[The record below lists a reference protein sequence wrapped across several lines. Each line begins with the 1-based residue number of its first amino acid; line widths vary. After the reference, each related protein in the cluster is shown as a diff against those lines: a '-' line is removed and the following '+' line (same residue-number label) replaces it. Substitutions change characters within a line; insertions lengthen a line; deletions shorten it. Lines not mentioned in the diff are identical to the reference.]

1 MTAPIPNHADAGL
14 FDRVKDSVDL
24 NDLAERLGLERPNGR
39 GNYRSPQHP
48 DKSPS
53 LSILPGGRGWKD
65 HSTEAKGSCIDLV
78 LYVRPELGEPID
90 AARWLATEYGIPT
103 GTYAASPAQPRKE
116 KSIPEYIA
124 DKCLES
130 PDPAVDYL
138 IGRGITAEVAR
149 SAIQKKALG
158 WNTWES
164 PKVPVGEPGHGGP
177 GAAFI
182 VRSLND
188 RAVVA
193 VDIRY
198 AEPELNGGV
207 KTQCQG
213 AKEGHVWTSDPLR
226 LRKAHTVYVVESP
239 INALSVE
246 CCRLPAGTAVIALRG
261 TGNADKLDLAF
272 LKGKRVIVALDHAD
286 PVQEHTRKRP
296 GLAAAWTLQER
307 LVASDISTMLVDM
320 QDWEEGEDINDVLK
334 AHGVDELWSRLR
346 KLDEWLIPGMPGGGD
361 NLAGTRRV
369 HLPDHDSKVY
379 WRYRVREDF
388 TQYVEEWKDDDD
400 GNRRETLGDLCAFRV
415 LSLSRLRVQS
425 HIATI
430 SGKPDAQPEQVF
442 GVSVQVARYGHELQR
457 RVATDSTLF
466 NLEWWRKLGPVYKP
480 NQFNRMLNLLERAA
494 DIGRRDVVNF
504 VGLAWR
510 DGELAAIEG
519 KDCYFAEPEKQCWY
533 HNLVFPRGA
542 RADAKAVVDAYQAT
556 FAGNAAAITLV
567 WAIGAHLKCILGFF
581 PHFAMQADKGSG
593 KSKLLESL
601 QASLAFQV
609 LSGTQLKT
617 DFRRRVAVS
626 YTSHPVGWDEFS
638 KLPKAVLG
646 DIDGMLQNTYRY
658 EFLRTNTSLISH
670 LMCAPVL
677 LAGEEVDV
685 ASLQSKICRCSITV
699 AKQGPVVPEDLPQF
713 PMWQWLKFLEGKDP
727 KDIREAYRRRLDD
740 CTEQARAPQTDA
752 TARRMMENYAAVL
765 TAWDLLCEFADIPI
779 GQGNFVADLVAEMN
793 AHIAETDGLR
803 LPWVWIVEIL
813 INEIDARSFEF
824 PYAWD
829 KVRNADGEL
838 EAVLCVRVENVMH
851 HIHTA
856 PHLRQKSEPLA
867 VKTATIFKR
876 QLQNSGAMLLDG
888 IERTIRGKRIR
899 NMVAISVPHLE
910 RLGIVAN
917 PDFEHSRP
925 E

>member
-14 FDRVKDSVDL
+14 FDRVKDAVDL
-24 NDLAERLGLERPNGR
+24 HDLAERLGLERPNGR

-78 LYVRPELGEPID
+78 RYVRPELDEPIA
-90 AARWLATEYGIPT
+90 AARWLATEYGISTP
-103 GTYAASPAQPRKE
+103 TYAAGPAQPRKE

-138 IGRGITAEVAR
+138 VGRGITAEVAR

-182 VRSLND
+182 VRSNND

-213 AKEGHVWTSDPLR
+213 AKEGHAWTSDPLR

-246 CCRLPAGTAVIALRG
+246 CCHLPAGTAVIALRG

-286 PVQEHTRKRP
+286 PVQERTGKRP

-361 NLAGTRRV
+361 NLAGRHRV
-369 HLPDHDSKVY
+369 YLPKHDFAVY
-379 WRYRVREDF
+379 WRYRTREDF

-425 HIATI
+425 HTATT

-442 GVSVQVARYGHELQR
+442 GVSVQVPRYGHELQR

-533 HNLVFPRGA
+533 HSLVFPRGTA
-542 RADAKAVVDAYQAT
+542 ADAKSVVAAYQAT

-567 WAIGAHLKCILGFF
+567 WALGAHLKFILGFY
-581 PHFAMQADKGSG
+581 PHFAMQAEKGSG

-601 QASLAFQV
+601 QATLAFQV

-646 DIDGMLQNTYRY
+646 DIDAMLQSTYRY

-685 ASLQSKICRCSITV
+685 ASLQSKICRSSITV

-727 KDIREAYRRRLDD
+727 KDVLEAWRRRFQD
-740 CTEQARAPQTDA
+740 CMEQARAPETDA

-765 TAWDLLCEFADIPI
+765 AAWDLLCEFADLPT

-803 LPWVWIVEIL
+803 LPWIWIVELL

-829 KVRNADGEL
+829 TVRNADGEP
-838 EAVLCVRVENVMH
+838 EAVLCVRAENVMH
-851 HIHTA
+851 HIQTA
-856 PHLRQKSEPLA
+856 PHLRQKYDALP

>member
-1 MTAPIPNHADAGL
+1 M
-14 FDRVKDSVDL
+14 
-24 NDLAERLGLERPNGR
+24 
-39 GNYRSPQHP
+39 
-48 DKSPS
+48 
-53 LSILPGGRGWKD
+53 
-65 HSTEAKGSCIDLV
+65 
-78 LYVRPELGEPID
+78 
-90 AARWLATEYGIPT
+90 
-103 GTYAASPAQPRKE
+103 
-116 KSIPEYIA
+116 
-124 DKCLES
+124 
-130 PDPAVDYL
+130 
-138 IGRGITAEVAR
+138 
-149 SAIQKKALG
+149 
-158 WNTWES
+158 
-164 PKVPVGEPGHGGP
+164 
-177 GAAFI
+177 
-182 VRSLND
+182 
-188 RAVVA
+188 VA

-430 SGKPDAQPEQVF
+430 SGKTDAQPEHVF
-442 GVSVQVARYGHELQR
+442 GVSVQVPRYGHELQR

-466 NLEWWRKLGPVYKP
+466 NLEWWRKLGPIYKP
-480 NQFNRMLNLLERAA
+480 NQFNRMLNIRERAA
-494 DIGRRDVVNF
+494 DIGSRDVVNF

-519 KDCYFAEPEKQCWY
+519 KDCYFAEPEKQSLY
-533 HNLVFPRGA
+533 YNLVFPRGTAADA
-542 RADAKAVVDAYQAT
+542 RAVVTAYQAT
-556 FAGNAAAITLV
+556 FAGNAAAIPLV
-567 WAIGAHLKCILGFF
+567 WAIGAHLKWVIGGFY
-581 PHFAMQADKGSG
+581 PHFALEAQKGSG

-601 QASLAFQV
+601 QATLAFQV
-609 LSGTQLKT
+609 LSGSQLMT
-617 DFRRRVAVS
+617 AFRRRVAS
-626 YTSHPVGWDEFS
+626 SFTSHPIGFDEFS
-638 KLPKAVLG
+638 KLPRAVLG
-646 DIDGMLQNTYRY
+646 EIDGMLQNTYRY
-658 EFLRTNTSLISH
+658 EFVRTGSSLISN
-670 LMCAPVL
+670 LMCAPTL

-685 ASLQSKICRCSITV
+685 ASLQSKICRSSITV

-713 PMWQWLKFLEGKDP
+713 PTWQWLKFLEGKDP
-727 KDIREAYRRRLDD
+727 KDIREAYRRRCDD
-740 CTEQARAPQTDA
+740 CCELSRNPQTDDA

-765 TAWDLLCEFADIPI
+765 AAWDLLCEFADIPV
-779 GQGNFVADLVAEMN
+779 GQGDFIVALISEMN
-793 AHIAETDGLR
+793 AHIAETDGKR
-803 LPWVWIVEIL
+803 LPWIWIVELL

-829 KVRNADGEL
+829 RVQVGVDGEGKPVC
-838 EAVLCVRVENVMH
+838 EPVLCVRVENVVH
-851 HIHTA
+851 HIQTA
-856 PHLRQKSEPLA
+856 PHLRQKCDDLPI
-867 VKTATIFKR
+867 KTLKIFKQ
-876 QLQNSGAMLLDG
+876 QLKNSGAVILDG

-899 NMVAISVPHLE
+899 NMVAISVPYLE
-910 RLGIVAN
+910 RLGIFAN